1 MSRIFC
7 LETEWTQSIHDLKDK
22 STVHSLLEFI
32 EGTLQI
38 QYVFRQVATLEDFDY
53 YIRHLQAASYAPYD
67 LVYLCFNGTSGA
79 IAFAEKSEYQLSD
92 FAKEH
97 KGIFKDRTVIFDSCS
112 TLNLDEEDIQYFKKT
127 TGARMV
133 IGYRK
138 RVDFIKSFVFE
149 FWLLTTIISHP
160 DFGPKRLSSL
170 ADREMPTHVASLGFV
185 CY

>member
-1 MSRIFC
+1 MFGVLIYAV
-7 LETEWTQSIHDLKDK
+7 L
-22 STVHSLLEFI
+22 
-32 EGTLQI
+32 
-38 QYVFRQVATLEDFDY
+38 YNATPMTWNMVRRAEMEK
-53 YIRHLQAASYAPYD
+53 
-67 LVYLCFNGTSGA
+67 
-79 IAFAEKSEYQLSD
+79 AFSD

-97 KGIFKDRTVIFDSCS
+97 KGIFKDRVVIFDSCS